1 VKIVA
6 ATSNKN
12 KIVEIKDKFSL
23 INKFSSI
30 NKSSSGHEFEII
42 SLSEYRNVPEIIE
55 DGDTFLKNAI
65 KKAEIIRDFTGEIT
79 IADDSGLVVDFLAGE
94 PGVYS
99 ARYGGENLTDIDRY
113 RLMLEKMNGVE
124 FAKRTAR
131 FMCVIAIA
139 FPDGR
144 IITAEGACE
153 GMIGYEPCGTK
164 GFGYDPIF
172 YLPELKSTMAEISL
186 SEKNKISH
194 RGKALEAAY
203 KLFLDEVM

>member
-1 VKIVA
+1 MKIVA

-12 KIVEIKDKFSL
+12 KIIEIKDKFSL
-23 INKFSSI
+23 FS
-30 NKSSSGHEFEII
+30 ELEII
-42 SLSEYRNVPEIIE
+42 PLSEYSNIPEIIE
-55 DGDTFLKNAI
+55 DGDTFVENAI
-65 KKAEIIRDFTGEIT
+65 KKAKIIRDFTGEIT
-79 IADDSGLVVDFLAGE
+79 VADDSGLAVDFLNGE

-113 RLMLEKMNGVE
+113 NLILEKMRDVE
-124 FAKRTAR
+124 SDKRTAR

-144 IITAEGACE
+144 IITAQGACE
-153 GMIGYEPCGTK
+153 GMITYKPSGTN

-203 KLFLDEVM
+203 KLFLDEV

>member
-1 VKIVA
+1 MKIVA

-12 KIVEIKDKFSL
+12 KIIEIKDKFSYISEL
-23 INKFSSI
+23 
-30 NKSSSGHEFEII
+30 EII
-42 SLSEYRNVPEIIE
+42 PLSEYSNIPEMIE
-55 DGDTFLKNAI
+55 DGDTFSANAI

-79 IADDSGLVVDFLAGE
+79 IADDSGLAVDFLGGE

-113 RLMLEKMNGVE
+113 KLVLEKMGDLE
-124 FAKRTAR
+124 FDKRTAR
-131 FMCVIAIA
+131 FICVIAIA
-139 FPDGR
+139 FPNGK
-144 IITAEGACE
+144 IITAEESCE
-153 GMIGYEPCGTK
+153 GMITYKPDGTN

-172 YLPELKSTMAEISL
+172 CIPELKSTMAEISL

-203 KLFLDEVM
+203 KLFLDEV

>member
-1 VKIVA
+1 MKIVA

-12 KIVEIKDKFSL
+12 KIIEIKDKFSK
-23 INKFSSI
+23 ISEI
-30 NKSSSGHEFEII
+30 EII
-42 SLSEYRNVPEIIE
+42 PLSEYNNIPEIIE
-55 DGDTFLKNAI
+55 DGDTFLANAI

-79 IADDSGLVVDFLAGE
+79 IADDSGLVVDILNGE

-113 RLMLEKMNGVE
+113 NLILEKMTDVE
-124 FAKRTAR
+124 FDKRTAR
-131 FMCVIAIA
+131 FICEIVIA

-144 IITAEGACE
+144 IISAAGVCE
-153 GMIGYEPCGTK
+153 GMITYKPSGTK

-186 SEKNKISH
+186 TEKNKISH
-194 RGKALEAAY
+194 RGKALDSAY
-203 KLFLDEVM
+203 KLFLDEI